1 MWAACVPGPASLPRF
16 RPAANLDG
24 GGGAD
29 IWEQFLSA
37 PAKVVKGLI
46 SSHAGAQ
53 AKKKKKTGF
62 LQELNT
68 IYPSRQVFQYGRQA

>member
-1 MWAACVPGPASLPRF
+1 MWAACVPVPASLPRF

-24 GGGAD
+24 GNGGVD
-29 IWEQFLSA
+29 IWEQFLSV

-53 AKKKKKTGF
+53 AKKPGF